1 MLFLVG
7 SVSADLVFTTGTPGK
22 TSASASAD
30 FKEVPGG
37 IEIIL
42 TNTESNTTSAG
53 TAISSFQFIVG
64 GDLTSHVPSALTEV
78 TGKLVTFGKNQ
89 PPKVDANATVYSSS
103 NLASSH
109 WGFDKNSF
117 TVVFA
122 TAGSA
127 AQPGSPTHMI
137 VAPNST
143 PNASLTKPAGQPGSH
158 QPSFN
163 QSAVFFL
170 SDPGLRVPLTT
181 ANITN
186 VRFGFGTSP
195 DSFGVGTGSGFTP
208 GIVPEPSAL
217 ALLGVGLVSLAAW
230 GTRRCLQQR

>member
-1 MLFLVG
+1 M
-7 SVSADLVFTTGTPGK
+7 A
-22 TSASASAD
+22 AD
-30 FKEVPGG
+30 FKQVPGG
-37 IEIIL
+37 VEIIL

-53 TAISSFQFIVG
+53 TAISSFQFAVA
-64 GDLTSHVPSALTEV
+64 GDLTGHVLSAFNEV
-78 TGKLVTFGKNQ
+78 TGKLVTFARNQ
-89 PPKVDANATVYSSS
+89 PPSVNATASVYSTADD

-109 WGFDKNSF
+109 WGFSKSSF

-143 PNASLTKPAGQPGSH
+143 PNASLTKAAGQPGSH

-170 SDPGLRVPLTT
+170 SDPGLGVSLTT

-186 VRFGFGTSP
+186 VEFGFGTGP
-195 DSFGVGTGSGFTP
+195 DSFGGGTGYGSTP
-208 GIVPEPSAL
+208 SVVPEPGS
-217 ALLGVGLVSLAAW
+217 LGLLAAVV
-230 GTRRCLQQR
+230 L